1 MAEEPSFLGVI
12 ERLKAEGLLDRNS
25 GTNSIKSLK
34 QINQDGFNS
43 LAVQMGELIDFFK
56 GNALQDEENRRE
68 LLKALKDGKK
78 EEKKEDKKVE
88 SGGFKIPDLSS
99 LLGVLTSAITG
110 LTVGLAFGIGEAI
123 FFILKVFTKGINK
136 LLFKP
141 LLRFFKSSYGLNT
154 KTFKTLQG
162 RFLRLTSRLK
172 ELGGIFR
179 DFVKKGKGPLTTV
192 KTFLKGFIGSISGF
206 IKNTKLFR
214 IVRVRSKLFRKEFI
228 KNAKPVLEIFKAIP
242 KAFGSVGGLI
252 SKVIPGG
259 GGGLTKIFN
268 PLKTFFSTFGKVL
281 PKFFSL
287 GKVLGKLFLPLTIIQ
302 SLIDFVKGAF
312 AGFEK
317 YEDEGFVQGLIGG
330 LLGGISGLAQGLI
343 GLPLNLLKSA
353 ISWIAGKLGFENFSE
368 ILDSFDFKELIG
380 GLFDKITDGVIAI
393 VDFFKELF
401 SNPKEALSGLATKVM
416 DITKSILRFILPTP
430 DSDAPWYD
438 PRSLAAKAIPDSV
451 YEYAGLDPKTGEI
464 IPELEVVQVNNTG
477 AQMEVGMSNIADA
490 QSQPAA
496 VVVEGGG
503 SVPQSTN
510 VSAPSVTVQNSAHI
524 DESFGLIQPS
534 YAYA

>member
-1 MAEEPSFLGVI
+1 
-12 ERLKAEGLLDRNS
+12 
-25 GTNSIKSLK
+25 
-34 QINQDGFNS
+34 
-43 LAVQMGELIDFFK
+43 
-56 GNALQDEENRRE
+56 
-68 LLKALKDGKK
+68 
-78 EEKKEDKKVE
+78 
-88 SGGFKIPDLSS
+88 
-99 LLGVLTSAITG
+99 
-110 LTVGLAFGIGEAI
+110 
-123 FFILKVFTKGINK
+123 
-136 LLFKP
+136 
-141 LLRFFKSSYGLNT
+141 
-154 KTFKTLQG
+154 
-162 RFLRLTSRLK
+162 
-172 ELGGIFR
+172 
-179 DFVKKGKGPLTTV
+179 
-192 KTFLKGFIGSISGF
+192 
-206 IKNTKLFR
+206 
-214 IVRVRSKLFRKEFI
+214 
-228 KNAKPVLEIFKAIP
+228 
-242 KAFGSVGGLI
+242 
-252 SKVIPGG
+252 
-259 GGGLTKIFN
+259 
-268 PLKTFFSTFGKVL
+268 
-281 PKFFSL
+281 SL

-464 IPELEVVQVNNTG
+464 IPELEV
-477 AQMEVGMSNIADA
+477 
-490 QSQPAA
+490 
-496 VVVEGGG
+496 
-503 SVPQSTN
+503 
-510 VSAPSVTVQNSAHI
+510 
-524 DESFGLIQPS
+524 
-534 YAYA
+534 

>member
-1 MAEEPSFLGVI
+1 MAEESSFLGVI
-12 ERLKAEGLLDRNS
+12 ERLKAEGQLDRNS
-25 GTNSIKSLK
+25 GSNSIKTLK
-34 QINQDGFNS
+34 QINVEGFNS
-43 LAVQMGELIDFFK
+43 LFNSMNELVDFFK

-68 LLKALKDGKK
+68 LLKALEGGKK
-78 EEKKEDKKVE
+78 EEKKEEKVK
-88 SGGFKIPDLSS
+88 SGGFEIPGLVG
-99 LLGVLTSAITG
+99 LLAVVSAGITG
-110 LTVGLAFGIGEAI
+110 ILTGFVAGL
-123 FFILKVFTKGINK
+123 
-136 LLFKP
+136 
-141 LLRFFKSSYGLNT
+141 GLNFVNVLKFLGKSLNNALLKPILDFIKRT
-154 KTFKTLQG
+154 RTFRKLRIG
-162 RFLRLTSRLK
+162 LIRFTRSIERIVGILRNLSKGTS
-172 ELGGIFR
+172 GIFNSI
-179 DFVKKGKGPLTTV
+179 KK
-192 KTFLKGFIGSISGF
+192 
-206 IKNTKLFR
+206 TKIFR
-214 IVRVRSKLFRKEFI
+214 ILSTTARGFGKESSKAL
-228 KNAKPVLEIFKAIP
+228 KPVLNIFKAIP
-242 KAFGSVGGLI
+242 KVFSGISRLI
-252 SKVIPGG
+252 TSTIPGG
-259 GGGLTKIFN
+259 GGGLMKIFN
-268 PLKTFFSTFGKVL
+268 PFKTFLGTFGNVF

-287 GKVLGKLFLPLTIIQ
+287 GKVLGKLFLPLTIIT

-330 LLGGISGLAQGLI
+330 ILGGIGGLAQGLI

-438 PRSLAAKAIPDSV
+438 PRSLVAKAIPDSV

-464 IPELEVVQVNNTG
+464 IPELEVAQVNNTG

-490 QSQPAA
+490 QSQPAPVIVA
-496 VVVEGGG
+496 GGG
-503 SVPQSTN
+503 TTQSSTVN
-510 VSAPSVTVQNSAHI
+510 APSVTFNGSNHA
-524 DESFGLIQPS
+524 DESTVLSRPLATM
-534 YAYA
+534 AYGF